1 MRATHLSIAL
11 ETGSCDDMAQN
22 NTAADWAAG
31 LWRCVEMYEP
41 CMEAAM
47 TTIDGRPLTTVP
59 PPGGIVRLGISIKR
73 YVSNT
78 SSEQFLFVLR
88 MYTYLGKVSESLL
101 RVSKP
106 VTRKQNPKEAHKLK
120 DSPKNL
126 KPVGSLAGLA
136 ELAPRD
142 SAVLLSLDTLELKLL
157 ESVPGQLAI
166 EGPPLVQI
174 LSWDIK
180 FTATHQTLAA
190 AAVISSN
197 LCWRD
202 VHVECVETELS
213 CLEPIGSHYASPLT
227 HLSGMRDSFSCS
239 PPVSLYESPPTFS
252 PDVNANGSLASLE
265 KQSLHLNVSP
275 MSGGKQEFGLREGLP
290 RMRAVFWIG
299 EERGSMMPTGGG
311 ARGKVPGAEQLPFLS
326 VNVENVI
333 PFIEQDANYHSLK
346 VVVKVGGVRLGGGM
360 AYNEALL
367 HRFGVF
373 GPDGEPGAEVKK
385 VIKSLSRGSLAN
397 IFRPSPDMVGTT
409 NKGIS
414 VSFLCSYA
422 LMSKAQIL
430 KPLFDPSSALLRC
443 SSIFFVRSKVE
454 DHCEIFRCCRKRCTR
469 Q

>member
-1 MRATHLSIAL
+1 
-11 ETGSCDDMAQN
+11 
-22 NTAADWAAG
+22 
-31 LWRCVEMYEP
+31 
-41 CMEAAM
+41 
-47 TTIDGRPLTTVP
+47 
-59 PPGGIVRLGISIKR
+59 
-73 YVSNT
+73 
-78 SSEQFLFVLR
+78 
-88 MYTYLGKVSESLL
+88 
-101 RVSKP
+101 
-106 VTRKQNPKEAHKLK
+106 
-120 DSPKNL
+120 
-126 KPVGSLAGLA
+126 
-136 ELAPRD
+136 
-142 SAVLLSLDTLELKLL
+142 
-157 ESVPGQLAI
+157 
-166 EGPPLVQI
+166 
-174 LSWDIK
+174 
-180 FTATHQTLAA
+180 
-190 AAVISSN
+190 
-197 LCWRD
+197 
-202 VHVECVETELS
+202 
-213 CLEPIGSHYASPLT
+213 
-227 HLSGMRDSFSCS
+227 
-239 PPVSLYESPPTFS
+239 
-252 PDVNANGSLASLE
+252 
-265 KQSLHLNVSP
+265 
-275 MSGGKQEFGLREGLP
+275 
-290 RMRAVFWIG
+290 
-299 EERGSMMPTGGG
+299 MMPTGGG

-430 KPLFDPSSALLRC
+430 KPLFNPSSALLRC